1 MFWQWILYLHITH
14 ARIYPSCYKSCFSFI
29 FLCHSEKE
37 DRNLN
42 VIFSSIMS
50 FVRRTVKSFVSSGY
64 VPNINRSWAYSAS
77 TEGEDAQRLNRSKS
91 TLLKLYSPIFAIS
104 CIFHLSWAKLWCSLG
119 PSLRMISSKNGQVF
133 FATTA
138 SWISS
143 TAKLVIWSVRGM
155 RLDAQMAAENGR
167 EEKGKRN
174 GNKTF
179 SWLNQLDRKSL
190 TQTCQKNL
198 AQYRLRS

>member
-1 MFWQWILYLHITH
+1 MFRQWILYLHITH

-64 VPNINRSWAYSAS
+64 VPNINWSWAYSAS

-104 CIFHLSWAKLWCSLG
+104 CIFHLSWANFGVHWALLWGWYPEKMDRFFRYNSKL
-119 PSLRMISSKNGQVF
+119 N
-133 FATTA
+133 
-138 SWISS
+138 
-143 TAKLVIWSVRGM
+143 
-155 RLDAQMAAENGR
+155 
-167 EEKGKRN
+167 
-174 GNKTF
+174 
-179 SWLNQLDRKSL
+179 
-190 TQTCQKNL
+190 
-198 AQYRLRS
+198 